1 MANAVAAPSA
11 HELVQDTTNR
21 LLADLAANKEK
32 YKQDPQDFYAALN
45 SIVGPV
51 VDAEG
56 ISKSIMTVKY
66 SRKAT
71 PAQMKTFE
79 ENFKKGLFQFYGN
92 ALLEYNNQGI
102 TVDPAK
108 DESGNRTSVG
118 MTVKGS
124 NGAIYPVSYTLEKVG
139 GEWKLRN
146 VIINGINIGKLFRD
160 QFADA
165 MQRNGND
172 LDKTINGWAGESAVQ
187 IDDAGELRLSGVLD
201 YRTGPQLREQGQALI
216 KASKAAAV
224 VVDCSAVEKS
234 SSVGLSL
241 LLCFMRDAQAAG
253 KALSIRGMPED
264 MREIAQVSELT
275 ELLSMQANEVKSF
288 LEGKLPGTKVE
299 VEGEG
304 CNFQL
309 NVISDELAAL
319 SPVKRQQQVYAHLN
333 PWITDGSIH
342 AVTMKFFSS
351 AAWAERT

>member
-1 MANAVAAPSA
+1 MISTLRRGLLVLLAALPLLANAAPGQSA
-11 HELVQDTTNR
+11 HDLVQDTTNR
-21 LLADLAANKEK
+21 MLADLSANKAK
-32 YKQDPQDFYAALN
+32 YKQDPADFYAALN

-71 PAQMKTFE
+71 PAQMQTFQ

-108 DESGNRTSVG
+108 DESGDRTSVG

-124 NGAIYPVSYTLEKVG
+124 NGAIYPVQYTLEKIN

-172 LDKTINGWAGESAVQ
+172 LDKTINGWAGEVA
-187 IDDAGELRLSGVLD
+187 
-201 YRTGPQLREQGQALI
+201 
-216 KASKAAAV
+216 KAKEETDKAAA
-224 VVDCSAVEKS
+224 KP
-234 SSVGLSL
+234 
-241 LLCFMRDAQAAG
+241 AQ
-253 KALSIRGMPED
+253 
-264 MREIAQVSELT
+264 
-275 ELLSMQANEVKSF
+275 
-288 LEGKLPGTKVE
+288 
-299 VEGEG
+299 
-304 CNFQL
+304 
-309 NVISDELAAL
+309 
-319 SPVKRQQQVYAHLN
+319 
-333 PWITDGSIH
+333 
-342 AVTMKFFSS
+342 
-351 AAWAERT
+351 

>member
-1 MANAVAAPSA
+1 MISTLRRGLLVLLAALPLMANAVAAPTSA

-21 LLADLAANKEK
+21 MLADLAANKEK
-32 YKQDPQDFYAALN
+32 YKQDPADFYAALN

-79 ENFKKGLFQFYGN
+79 ENFKRGLFQFYGN

-102 TVDPAK
+102 TVEPAK
-108 DESGNRTSVG
+108 DESGDRTSVG

-124 NGAIYPVSYTLEKVG
+124 SGAIYPVSYTLEKIN

-172 LDKTINGWAGESAVQ
+172 LDKTINGWAGEVA
-187 IDDAGELRLSGVLD
+187 
-201 YRTGPQLREQGQALI
+201 
-216 KASKAAAV
+216 KAKEST
-224 VVDCSAVEKS
+224 EK
-234 SSVGLSL
+234 
-241 LLCFMRDAQAAG
+241 QT
-253 KALSIRGMPED
+253 
-264 MREIAQVSELT
+264 Q
-275 ELLSMQANEVKSF
+275 
-288 LEGKLPGTKVE
+288 
-299 VEGEG
+299 
-304 CNFQL
+304 
-309 NVISDELAAL
+309 
-319 SPVKRQQQVYAHLN
+319 
-333 PWITDGSIH
+333 
-342 AVTMKFFSS
+342 
-351 AAWAERT
+351 

>member
-1 MANAVAAPSA
+1 MISILRRGLLVLLAALPLMANAAPGQSA
-11 HELVQDTTNR
+11 HDLIQDTTNR
-21 LLADLAANKEK
+21 MLADLQANKEK

-71 PAQMKTFE
+71 PEQMQRFQ
-79 ENFKKGLFQFYGN
+79 ENFKRGLFQFYGN

-108 DESGNRTSVG
+108 DESGDRTSVN

-124 NGAIYPVSYTLEKVG
+124 NGAIYPVQYTLEKIN

-172 LDKTINGWAGESAVQ
+172 LDKTIDGWAGEVA
-187 IDDAGELRLSGVLD
+187 
-201 YRTGPQLREQGQALI
+201 
-216 KASKAAAV
+216 KAKQETDKAAA
-224 VVDCSAVEKS
+224 KP
-234 SSVGLSL
+234 
-241 LLCFMRDAQAAG
+241 AQ
-253 KALSIRGMPED
+253 
-264 MREIAQVSELT
+264 
-275 ELLSMQANEVKSF
+275 
-288 LEGKLPGTKVE
+288 
-299 VEGEG
+299 
-304 CNFQL
+304 
-309 NVISDELAAL
+309 
-319 SPVKRQQQVYAHLN
+319 
-333 PWITDGSIH
+333 
-342 AVTMKFFSS
+342 
-351 AAWAERT
+351 